1 MELWQVIKFEVKE
14 RIPTNDWMFWRYD
27 FWFLL
32 LIPAWPFLISVVVT
46 GDVAQWQAVL
56 GGLTAVVL
64 VPWGAT
70 ILALRR
76 QKKQNWVEP
85 ERYSETDLGGGF

>member
-14 RIPTNDWMFWRYD
+14 RIPTNDGRFWRTD

-32 LIPAWPFLISVVVT
+32 LIPAWPFLISLAVTGYLARWQGVLGVVT
-46 GDVAQWQAVL
+46 AMVL
-56 GGLTAVVL
+56 L
-64 VPWGAT
+64 PWGAT
-70 ILALRR
+70 ILKLRR

-85 ERYSETDLGGGF
+85 DRYSETDLGGGF